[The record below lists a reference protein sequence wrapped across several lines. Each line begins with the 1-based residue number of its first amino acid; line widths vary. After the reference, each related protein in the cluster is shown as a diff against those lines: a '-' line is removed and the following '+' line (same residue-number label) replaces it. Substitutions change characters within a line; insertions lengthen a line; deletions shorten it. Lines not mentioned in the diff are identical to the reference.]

1 MEVTVKKI
9 IVMII
14 TVLSS
19 TTIAMANVYVDGLLM
34 INNTGDAK
42 SQSGFGLK
50 IATSIRDDIN
60 IFFRQTY
67 SSTTEDP
74 NTINET
80 EYMQIQGFLGGEYVF
95 FIQQFPV
102 AITLSAAAGMSR
114 TEVNPKDDF
123 SGIKDLGENGIGYGL
138 WLGTQWL
145 LTQWVTPFIEI
156 GYSKSM
162 YTTDFKN
169 ASIGGLQ
176 FLAGI
181 RFTVWGKS
189 KSLSNDYE

>member
-138 WLGTQWL
+138 WVGTQWL
-145 LTQWVTPFIEI
+145 LTQRVTPFIEI

>member
-162 YTTDFKN
+162 YTTDFKD

-181 RFTVWGKS
+181 RFTVWGKN

>member
-114 TEVNPKDDF
+114 TEVKPKDDF